1 MTHFPSLTIYTLS
14 RIHPTSTAHW
24 SLINVKRESMHAP
37 PSWRRAFSIFF
48 SAVLSSAIT
57 ASVRGEPISVRHP
70 QGSAHGFLVLKKT
83 EGIPIATGDVTQI
96 LHGDRVTS
104 RVTFHFRDGSV
115 DDDTTVFSQ
124 RRVFR
129 LISDHHI
136 QRGPSFPKPI
146 DIFIDA
152 LTGKIISHTEEG
164 KIREDHL
171 DLPSDVSNGLP
182 PNLLLNFL
190 PSIAETK
197 LSFVAPTAKPRLISV
212 AVKPTGEVPF
222 RVGSTSR
229 RAVDYVLHVELGG
242 LTGVMAPIIGKQPAD
257 YHIWIL
263 EGTAPAFIREEGQ
276 FYEGD
281 LSGV

>member
-1 MTHFPSLTIYTLS
+1 MPTLPARHHLFALSCALLTAAISVPL
-14 RIHPTSTAHW
+14 HP
-24 SLINVKRESMHAP
+24 
-37 PSWRRAFSIFF
+37 
-48 SAVLSSAIT
+48 
-57 ASVRGEPISVRHP
+57 EPIPVRHP
-70 QGSAHGFLVLKKT
+70 QGSAHGFLVLKT
-83 EGIPIATGDVTQI
+83 IEGVPLATGDATQI
-96 LHGDRVTS
+96 IHGDRVTS

-115 DDDTTVFSQ
+115 DDDTTIFTQ

-136 QRGPSFPKPI
+136 QHGPSFPKPI

-152 LTGKIISHTEEG
+152 VSGKITSHTEEG

-182 PNLLLNFL
+182 PNLLLNFRSST
-190 PSIAETK
+190 PEIK

-212 AVKPTGEVPF
+212 SIKPAGEVPF
-222 RVGSTSR
+222 SVGGTSR
-229 RAVDYVLHVELGG
+229 KAVDYVLHVELGG
-242 LTGVMAPIIGKQPAD
+242 LTGVIAPIIGKQPAD

-276 FYEGD
+276 LYEGGPIWRIEQI
-281 LSGV
+281 SPTFSH